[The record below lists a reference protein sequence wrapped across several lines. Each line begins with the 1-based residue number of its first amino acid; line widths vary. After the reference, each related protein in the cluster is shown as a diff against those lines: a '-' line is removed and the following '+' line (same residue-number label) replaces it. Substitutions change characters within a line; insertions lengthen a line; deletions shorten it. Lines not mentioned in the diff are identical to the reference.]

1 VKVSE
6 ILGMPYS
13 FIQISTMTS
22 MTLELDP
29 QGSKTI
35 IVTSLL
41 DSFTLDESGK
51 DWAVQLD

>member
-1 VKVSE
+1 MSE

-35 IVTSLL
+35 IVTFLL